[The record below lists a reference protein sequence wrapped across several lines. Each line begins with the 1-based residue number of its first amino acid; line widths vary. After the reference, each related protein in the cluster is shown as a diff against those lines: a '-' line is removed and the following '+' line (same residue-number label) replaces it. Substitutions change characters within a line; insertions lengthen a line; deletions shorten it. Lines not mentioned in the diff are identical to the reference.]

1 MKIAV
6 LIPDRGDRPK
16 LMSNCL
22 RMMQAQTLKPHTTII
37 MSGRP
42 ESDKCDITYRYR
54 EGYELATKMWMYA
67 FGYGIDVIA
76 FVEND
81 DWYAPDYL
89 ETMAREWDA
98 HGRPEIFGTNYTIYY
113 HLKLKRYFI
122 LEHYDRASA
131 MNTFIKPGLRITW
144 PVDEDPYTDM
154 HLWQNCGLRGV
165 TFRPGRHISIGMK
178 HGEGM
183 TGGGWHRDKLDRFKT
198 EDGGLLRDNLDPASF
213 EFYNNYFNGH

>member
-6 LIPDRGDRPK
+6 LLPDRGDRPR
-16 LMSNCL
+16 LMQNCN
-22 RMMQAQTLKPHTTII
+22 RMLAAQTLQPALTIKI
-37 MSGRP
+37 GGPP
-42 ESDKCDITYRYR
+42 ESEKCDITKRYR
-54 EGYELATKMWMYA
+54 TAYELISRGSTS
-67 FGYGIDVIA
+67 IDVIA
-76 FVEND
+76 FIEND

-113 HLKLKRYFI
+113 HLKLKRYFT

-131 MNTFIKPGLRITW
+131 MNTLIKPGLHITW

-198 EDGGLLRDNLDPASF
+198 EDGGLLRDNLDSASF
-213 EFYNNYFNGH
+213 EFYNNYFNI